1 MSTVVMNCTLTITKR
16 SPCLRLTGLWITLVY
31 ALFQNTFAAPALGQ
45 GLSNE
50 IIYSRLTAFRI
61 PFDTDPGQRQIQQ
74 IQLYFSTDQGQNWQP
89 AGTATPAQRGFD
101 FRADRDGLF
110 WFAVRTVDFQNLINP
125 PSLQGLRPQLKV
137 YVDTQPPV
145 VTLRQAPSR
154 DGSVGVEWQIREENL
169 DLASFALEYRTP
181 SNPQWIPLTVNA
193 ATTGQYAWNPGTTGA
208 VEVRLHV
215 RDLAKNDGEDKL
227 TIMPGSPSGQG
238 GQTQASG
245 DQGQYSSN
253 TQLGVRSVNSKQIRL
268 NYSIEESGPSGIEAI
283 ELWVTRD
290 GQTWARLEEFKGNT
304 DAPTGQ
310 TTDIPINFTVQDEG
324 VYGFTLVPR
333 SGAGLKDHEPRRG
346 EHPQIWVDV
355 DTTKPVITWL
365 NVDVGR
371 GQETGKLFIKWKA
384 YDPVTKGSDKE
395 KDLGREAISLKY
407 AVSLNGP
414 WQAIVEKQPNTGS
427 YEWKMPAEGQRPVK
441 FFVRMEVT
449 DKAGNTESMDTPK
462 PINVDLKVPRGKILD
477 AKPVAGR

>member
-1 MSTVVMNCTLTITKR
+1 V
-16 SPCLRLTGLWITLVY
+16 
-31 ALFQNTFAAPALGQ
+31 ALSFALAQNTFPAPAFGQ

-101 FRADRDGLF
+101 FRADRDGLY
-110 WFAVRTVDFQNLINP
+110 WFAVRTVDFQNLVNP
-125 PSLQGLRPQLKV
+125 PTLQGLRPQLKV
-137 YVDTQPPV
+137 CVDTQPPV
-145 VTLRQAPSR
+145 VSLRQSASR
-154 DGSVGVEWQIREENL
+154 DGSVSVDWQIREENL
-169 DLASFALEYRTP
+169 DLSSFALEYRTP
-181 SNPQWIPLTVNA
+181 ANPQWIPLAVTA
-193 ATTGQYAWNPGTTGA
+193 ASTGQYAWNPGTTGA

-227 TIMPGSPSGQG
+227 TIMPGSQPAQG
-238 GQTQASG
+238 GQGQTYS
-245 DQGQYSSN
+245 DQGQYTGN
-253 TQLGVRSVNSKQIRL
+253 TQPGSRYVNSKQIGL

-290 GQTWARLEEFKGNT
+290 GQTWARLEEFTPNSNS
-304 DAPTGQ
+304 PTSQ
-310 TTDIPINFTVQDEG
+310 NEKITTKDIPINFTVQDEG

-346 EHPQIWVDV
+346 EQPQIWVDV
-355 DTTKPVITWL
+355 DTTKPVVTWL
-365 NVDVGR
+365 HVEVGK
-371 GQETGKLFIKWKA
+371 GQNTGKLFITWKA

-395 KDLGREAISLKY
+395 KDLGREAITLKY
-407 AVSLNGP
+407 ATSLNDP
-414 WQAIVEKQPNTGS
+414 WNTIVEKQPNTGS

-441 FFVRMEVT
+441 FFVRLEVT
-449 DKAGNTESMDTPK
+449 DKAGNVETQDTPK

-477 AKPVAGR
+477 ARPGGR